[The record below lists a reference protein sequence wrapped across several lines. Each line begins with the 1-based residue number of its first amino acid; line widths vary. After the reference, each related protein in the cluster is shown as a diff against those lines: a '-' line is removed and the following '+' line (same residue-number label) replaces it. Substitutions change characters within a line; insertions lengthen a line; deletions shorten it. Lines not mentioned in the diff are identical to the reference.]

1 MVAARGALVI
11 MVLGKV
17 EKVVLDHGSSIARS
31 VRSLNKVT
39 KLAIFKCIECMRKYA
54 FRTMI
59 NHVMMWR
66 HWVGFAQTT
75 QTTTATHR
83 RDPAVTFH
91 PPDALTLL
99 HQNPTLDHHLPTC
112 TRKPAGESQ
121 RGRSRAMAAALPTPA
136 HSVSSTNSQID
147 IIMTDDSQFK
157 RKRPLDDIGDRDHK
171 KVHREGIALG
181 IEDLHLDVGEKYL
194 LLQKPPGGQT
204 QKASQLP
211 RLSEDLF
218 EIFGLAGLAA
228 EVAREKPNGEK
239 NALRK
244 TYKGHIKRLGVA
256 GHFDVQKKKEGDPS
270 DFMAMLQVPELEWNV
285 HQVKGREVSDGLS
298 EATLSSLGR
307 AMTMAKGPVPKSVWD
322 TSVLG
327 DLLPSNGN
335 QSRPMSGKPSAPNT
349 PLISTPNAMVRSKS
363 QLPPGHDP
371 NRPRRNIKKRS
382 YGDSSYEG
390 YGEGFPD
397 DDGSLDMG
405 YSTAEGEGH
414 FKRRKKNSGNSTPN
428 PLVQRQSYGPGMV
441 GA

>member
-1 MVAARGALVI
+1 

-17 EKVVLDHGSSIARS
+17 EEVVLDHGSSIVRS
-31 VRSLNKVT
+31 VGSLNKVT
-39 KLAIFKCIECMRKYA
+39 KLAIFISIEWIGSDLA
-54 FRTMI
+54 QRTEKDDGSASTGSS
-59 NHVMMWR
+59 R
-66 HWVGFAQTT
+66 HLPSA
-75 QTTTATHR
+75 R
-83 RDPAVTFH
+83 C
-91 PPDALTLL
+91 LTLL
-99 HQNPTLDHHLPTC
+99 YQNLALDALEPSSGSE
-112 TRKPAGESQ
+112 TRSKSLSAAFP
-121 RGRSRAMAAALPTPA
+121 RAMAAALPTPA
-136 HSVSSTNSQID
+136 YSVSSTSSHLD
-147 IIMTDDSQFK
+147 IMMSDDSAFK

-171 KVHREGIALG
+171 KVHREGNALG

-194 LLQKPPGGQT
+194 LLQNSSGGQT
-204 QKASQLP
+204 HQTSQLP

-218 EIFGLAGLAA
+218 EIFGLVGLAA

-270 DFMAMLQVPELEWNV
+270 EFMAMFQVPELEWNV
-285 HQVKGREVSDGLS
+285 HQVKGRDISDGLS

-307 AMTMAKGPVPKSVWD
+307 SMTMAKGPVPKSVWD

-327 DLLPSNGN
+327 DLLPTIGN
-335 QSRPMSGKPSAPNT
+335 ASKPTSGKPSTSNT
-349 PLISTPNAMVRSKS
+349 PLISTPNPMIRSKS

-371 NRPRRNIKKRS
+371 NRPRRNIKKRT

-397 DDGSLDMG
+397 DDVGLDTG
-405 YSTAEGEGH
+405 YSTAEGEGNL
-414 FKRRKKNSGNSTPN
+414 KRRKKNSGNSTPN
-428 PLVQRQSYGPGMV
+428 PLMQRQSYGPGMV